1 MPGRSKRGNFGFFR
15 RQKDLTEPIRSFI
28 IVGVDPNEKIIR
40 YGEYS
45 SLNEA
50 KKRIAEITDTD
61 ITISVFTEANRTV
74 YREVR

>member
-1 MPGRSKRGNFGFFR
+1 MPGRSKQVRFGFFR
-15 RQKDLTEPIRSFI
+15 KPKDLTEPIQSFI
-28 IVGVDPNEKIIR
+28 IIGVDPNEKIIR
-40 YGEYS
+40 YGECS

-61 ITISVFTEANRTV
+61 IIISVFTEANRTV